1 MQQIK
6 SSGKKCK
13 VIKVVYAKF
22 YAKNE
27 QHIKDMAVQQTNQIL
42 ILSSVSIQQ
51 YYMAFW

>member
-27 QHIKDMAVQQTNQIL
+27 QYIEDMAV
-42 ILSSVSIQQ
+42 
-51 YYMAFW
+51 